1 MATEGKPETLFT
13 EEDVKRLQRE
23 LAEKRRNGENPDDRL
38 VREAQ
43 RAVDKRKNKEGK

>member
-1 MATEGKPETLFT
+1 MAQNIKKEWT

-23 LAEKRRNGENPDDRL
+23 LAEKRKNGDNPDDKL

-43 RAVDKRKNKEGK
+43 RAVDKRKNQ